1 MDTKLPDK
9 SHLTIAESDTI
20 EQAFQRLNANMLGI
34 LFARDAEGRVIG
46 AVTDGDIRRRLLTGI
61 SIQGEVASCINR
73 NFVWARAG
81 APREQILKLL
91 DQRVHVV
98 PILDADG
105 RLVDV
110 FSRDLFNL
118 GQESEVFARA
128 RSPVRI
134 SFSGGG
140 TDLTHYFV
148 DNDGGS
154 VINATIAM
162 YAHATLRRR
171 NDNRIRIYSH
181 DFRCTVEAENLAAL
195 GSDGELALIKSVVR
209 LIQPAYGF
217 DLDVS
222 ADFPVGSGLGGS
234 AVVSSAIIGC
244 FNEFRSDRWD
254 RHEIAEMAFQAERLM
269 LNIPGG
275 WQDQYATVFGGFNH
289 MEFSSEQ
296 NTIVPLRL
304 EPNIIAE
311 LEESLVLCYTGANHD
326 SGSIHRDQKRQHET
340 SDAVAAAARQK
351 EVTREI
357 RHHLLRGQLLECGRL
372 IDEAWHAKRRFSPLI
387 SSAGLD
393 AIYDLA
399 KANGAVG
406 GKLLGAG
413 GGGYFIFFVRPFHRY
428 PLIAAL
434 EQKGLSCSRIAFEE
448 NGLRTWKSRIPG
460 SAGHRRRRLDR
471 DTEKVHEFNQP
482 GGRHPDRQS
491 FDRRRSAVLCHRG
504 SRQQP
509 QWRFRSRHRA
519 GRCRGRRRRGLRQI
533 PDAQAGRGLP
543 RLQPFRKGRRSRG
556 RIYPRP
562 AAPLRTDHRAA
573 APRGGL
579 LRLEEHPV
587 PLHALGCIQRR
598 DAGDVRRCRPT
609 RSPPPT

>member
-1 MDTKLPDK
+1 MPDK

-34 LFARDAEGRVIG
+34 LFARDADGRVIG

-118 GQESEVFARA
+118 GEESEVFARA

-181 DFRCTVEAENLAAL
+181 DFRCTVEAENLAGL
-195 GSDGELALIKSVVR
+195 GSEGELALIKSVVR

-311 LEESLVLCYTGANHD
+311 LEESLVLCYTGSNHD
-326 SGSIHRDQKRQHET
+326 SGSIHRDQKQQHET
-340 SDAVAAAARQK
+340 Q
-351 EVTREI
+351 
-357 RHHLLRGQLLECGRL
+357 
-372 IDEAWHAKRRFSPLI
+372 
-387 SSAGLD
+387 
-393 AIYDLA
+393 
-399 KANGAVG
+399 
-406 GKLLGAG
+406 
-413 GGGYFIFFVRPFHRY
+413 
-428 PLIAAL
+428 
-434 EQKGLSCSRIAFEE
+434 
-448 NGLRTWKSRIPG
+448 
-460 SAGHRRRRLDR
+460 
-471 DTEKVHEFNQP
+471 
-482 GGRHPDRQS
+482 
-491 FDRRRSAVLCHRG
+491 
-504 SRQQP
+504 
-509 QWRFRSRHRA
+509 
-519 GRCRGRRRRGLRQI
+519 RRRRGRGQAKGS
-533 PDAQAGRGLP
+533 DARDPA
-543 RLQPFRKGRRSRG
+543 SSAA
-556 RIYPRP
+556 RP
-562 AAPLRTDHRAA
+562 ASGVRPPDRRGMARQAPHEFAHQLRPNSMQSMILRKPMARSAASCWVPAA
-573 APRGGL
+573 A
-579 LRLEEHPV
+579 
-587 PLHALGCIQRR
+587 ATSSSSF
-598 DAGDVRRCRPT
+598 A
-609 RSPPPT
+609 RSTAIR